1 MSELKTLKDFYELG
15 EISAEIEH
23 TVRQAHMND
32 GSGYDESNYCVRCV
46 DRARQETLEKLKQ
59 EAIKWV
65 KEFKHKTGKTSLGK
79 FGKNTCAGVCYG
91 FIQFFNITEEDL
103 KGGKT
108 NE

>member
-1 MSELKTLKDFYELG
+1 MKLKTLKDIKEPYDYLG
-15 EISAEIEH
+15 KDLCDEI
-23 TVRQAHMND
+23 
-32 GSGYDESNYCVRCV
+32 
-46 DRARQETLEKLKQ
+46 KQ